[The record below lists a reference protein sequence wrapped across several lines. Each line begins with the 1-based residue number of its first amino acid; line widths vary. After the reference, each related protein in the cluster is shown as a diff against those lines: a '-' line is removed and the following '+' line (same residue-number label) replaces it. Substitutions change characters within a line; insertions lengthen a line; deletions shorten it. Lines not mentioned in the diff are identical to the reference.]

1 MLMVACREIIS
12 GDSGF
17 SVEKSIVLGSGCS
30 LGTSVSHAKWTHVLS
45 MPYGSSGRSTGGST
59 SLVFFSADF
68 GFVSSISSCSDTL
81 SSSRWSWS
89 DSDSMLGG
97 CSRGCADSFC
107 GLNIAGLEVVRM
119 GVLRRRVCSFRYRFP
134 HARKMAAVDSRK
146 VRGAVARPIGVSDP
160 PPAEPHKTFSAR
172 ASPFFFIIEQRKF

>member
-1 MLMVACREIIS
+1 MLIVACREIIS

-30 LGTSVSHAKWTHVLS
+30 LGRTVSHAECAQLLS
-45 MPYGSSGRSTGGST
+45 LPYGSSGRSTGGST
-59 SLVFFSADF
+59 SLAFFSADF

-97 CSRGCADSFC
+97 C
-107 GLNIAGLEVVRM
+107 
-119 GVLRRRVCSFRYRFP
+119 LRVMRCLFLWR
-134 HARKMAAVDSRK
+134 
-146 VRGAVARPIGVSDP
+146 GVSRLGYSMWRRWWCCEGRLQLSIWIP
-160 PPAEPHKTFSAR
+160 TR
-172 ASPFFFIIEQRKF
+172 TQNGGR